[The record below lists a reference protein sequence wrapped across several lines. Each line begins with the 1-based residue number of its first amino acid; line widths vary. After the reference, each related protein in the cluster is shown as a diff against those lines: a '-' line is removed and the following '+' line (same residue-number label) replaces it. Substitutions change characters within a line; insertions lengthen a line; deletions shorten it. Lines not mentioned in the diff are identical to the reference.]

1 MQFVPHIFIK
11 LFLLNF
17 LSKTAYIFVQVD
29 IQVNYIFDSIYF
41 FIFVVVHIEAD
52 LSMSSSFT
60 KFETELF
67 CPVLATVLF
76 F

>member
-11 LFLLNF
+11 LLLLNF
-17 LSKTAYIFVQVD
+17 LSKTAYIFIQVD
-29 IQVNYIFDSIYF
+29 IQVNYIFNSINF

-52 LSMSSSFT
+52 LSLSGSFT

>member
-1 MQFVPHIFIK
+1 MQFVSHIFIK
-11 LFLLNF
+11 FLLLDF

-29 IQVNYIFDSIYF
+29 IQVNYIFNSIYF
-41 FIFVVVHIEAD
+41 FIFVVVHIKAD
-52 LSMSSSFT
+52 FTLSGSFT